1 MKESI
6 TVIAAMGLALSIS
19 FSAQAAQGA
28 GASWATQAGPLVTC
42 TQSDGTSDYVPSMLC
57 KQSGGTYDRD

>member
-19 FSAQAAQGA
+19 FSAQAAP
-28 GASWATQAGPLVTC
+28 ASWATQAGPLVTC
-42 TQSDGTSDYVPSMLC
+42 TQSDGTRDYVPSMLC